1 MVEAAG
7 RLLVR
12 AEWLRA
18 NPDNARSRGI
28 AGLPPRFVAMR
39 RSCQREL
46 NGRRRNLHGIWS
58 SSQWRLRA
66 QRLEDEDEDDEERE
80 KKPKDEKEEP
90 KSKLEEKF
98 LETRTIL
105 LFGEISQK
113 SAREVCEKLIL
124 LSALVEQETNL
135 IINSQGGHVEAGDTI
150 HDMLTFVKPK
160 VKILGT
166 GWVASAGAL
175 IYVSVPTADR
185 YSLLNTRFMLHQP
198 SGGVGGQATDISIE
212 AQEISAKMRDRLN
225 GKIFS
230 VQTGQLGGADRE
242 GHGPQFLDERR

>member
-1 MVEAAG
+1 MDSEF
-7 RLLVR
+7 
-12 AEWLRA
+12 
-18 NPDNARSRGI
+18 D
-28 AGLPPRFVAMR
+28 
-39 RSCQREL
+39 QY
-46 NGRRRNLHGIWS
+46 
-58 SSQWRLRA
+58 QLRA
-66 QRLEDEDEDDEERE
+66 QRLEDEEEEEGRDKKSKKE
-80 KKPKDEKEEP
+80 KEP

-124 LSALVEQETNL
+124 LSALNDDPIKL

-175 IYVSVPTADR
+175 IYVAVPVEDR

-212 AQEISAKMRDRLN
+212 AQEILKMRDRLN
-225 GKIFS
+225 KIFS
-230 VQTGQLGGADRE
+230 VQTGQPVEQVEKDTDRNFWMGAEEAKAYGLVGKVITSSAD
-242 GHGPQFLDERR
+242 F

>member
-1 MVEAAG
+1 MD
-7 RLLVR
+7 LLHRQFVG
-12 AEWLRA
+12 LR
-18 NPDNARSRGI
+18 DVS
-28 AGLPPRFVAMR
+28 
-39 RSCQREL
+39 EK
-46 NGRRRNLHGIWS
+46 
-58 SSQWRLRA
+58 
-66 QRLEDEDEDDEERE
+66 EEKE
-80 KKPKDEKEEP
+80 KKEKEP

-124 LSALVEQETNL
+124 LSSLNDNDIKL

-150 HDMLTFVKPK
+150 HDMIRFVKPA

-175 IYVSVPTADR
+175 IYVSVPLAQR
-185 YSLLNTRFMLHQP
+185 YSLPNTRFMLHQP

-212 AQEISAKMRDRLN
+212 AAEILKMRERLN
-225 GKIFS
+225 QIFS
-230 VQTGQLGGADRE
+230 VQTGQPVEKIERDTDRNFWMSADE
-242 GHGPQFLDERR
+242 AKEYGLVGKVVSSQVDY

>member
-1 MVEAAG
+1 M
-7 RLLVR
+7 
-12 AEWLRA
+12 
-18 NPDNARSRGI
+18 DS
-28 AGLPPRFVAMR
+28 
-39 RSCQREL
+39 EL
-46 NGRRRNLHGIWS
+46 EQYG
-58 SSQWRLRA
+58 LRA
-66 QRLEDEDEDDEERE
+66 QRLEDEDEDEGKDKKGKKE
-80 KKPKDEKEEP
+80 KEP

-124 LSALVEQETNL
+124 LAALNDNDIKV

-175 IYVSVPTADR
+175 IYSAVPTDCR
-185 YSLLNTRFMLHQP
+185 YSLPNTRFMLHQP

-212 AQEISAKMRDRLN
+212 AQEILKMRDRLN
-225 GKIFS
+225 KIFS
-230 VQTGQLGGADRE
+230 VQTGQSIERIEKDTDRNFWMSAQE
-242 GHGPQFLDERR
+242 AKDYGLVGKVITSQAEF

>member
-1 MVEAAG
+1 MDSEF
-7 RLLVR
+7 
-12 AEWLRA
+12 
-18 NPDNARSRGI
+18 D
-28 AGLPPRFVAMR
+28 
-39 RSCQREL
+39 QY
-46 NGRRRNLHGIWS
+46 
-58 SSQWRLRA
+58 QLRA
-66 QRLEDEDEDDEERE
+66 QRLEDEEEEEGRDKKSKKE
-80 KKPKDEKEEP
+80 KEP

-124 LSALVEQETNL
+124 LSELNDDPIKL

-175 IYVSVPTADR
+175 IYVAVPVEDR

-212 AQEISAKMRDRLN
+212 AQEILKMRDRLK
-225 GKIFS
+225 KIFS
-230 VQTGQLGGADRE
+230 VQTGQPVEQVEKDTDRNFWMGAEEAKAYGLVGKVITSSAD
-242 GHGPQFLDERR
+242 F